1 MADTTGV
8 DMPHSL
14 QPARP
19 FRKQGLQQGLTRLQL
34 LLARLP
40 QEHRLQALQFLSETL
55 RRSLLKHMELQ
66 HMQGWRSYND
76 RKRKREKSAREPRP
90 AKKRSAR
97 SLVTFAKEKQKS
109 GPGRGICIMRSGNGV
124 RVCYFARAII
134 AGIAISSHCVRG
146 EEEAKALR
154 DFLDKVSSSRWQS
167 LMESDPGGF
176 GLRPAFE
183 GPCQEAPRLWRFR
196 ATVDARRWV
205 GRTLSSRQVASL
217 GEALELKQ
225 QLEMARQQGW
235 PALKAAWIRC
245 MQTAPQSRRFGHR
258 AVSFKEAEAKAT
270 DAERRAEESCM
281 PRLDTHRA
289 RRQAQRAQATMHRRA
304 HATATAASRLKCQLN
319 RLRPLVCRLETTLK
333 AMDGARR
340 PGKLRG
346 CCGVKRLGPGLRARQ
361 C

>member
-1 MADTTGV
+1 
-8 DMPHSL
+8 
-14 QPARP
+14 
-19 FRKQGLQQGLTRLQL
+19 
-34 LLARLP
+34 
-40 QEHRLQALQFLSETL
+40 LQALQFLSETL

-270 DAERRAEESCM
+270 DAERRAEEDDS
-281 PRLDTHRA
+281 DDA
-289 RRQAQRAQATMHRRA
+289 RSTSEAQGMRVSRFSNRSSRP
-304 HATATAASRLKCQLN
+304 ASRHHIPHVQDLPGSRRN
-319 RLRPLVCRLETTLK
+319 RISFRGPRPSDHLRDSSPPI
-333 AMDGARR
+333 R
-340 PGKLRG
+340 PSPTRPTK
-346 CCGVKRLGPGLRARQ
+346 
-361 C
+361 

>member
-1 MADTTGV
+1 
-8 DMPHSL
+8 
-14 QPARP
+14 
-19 FRKQGLQQGLTRLQL
+19 
-34 LLARLP
+34 
-40 QEHRLQALQFLSETL
+40 
-55 RRSLLKHMELQ
+55 MELQ
-66 HMQGWRSYND
+66 HMQGWRSYNN

-217 GEALELKQ
+217 GEVFRKPCSQ
-225 QLEMARQQGW
+225 SFVVGV
-235 PALKAAWIRC
+235 PAHICCLRIVLTPLGVLG
-245 MQTAPQSRRFGHR
+245 MLLMSRNSKRHKTEPEHPSESLGQERFLGQ
-258 AVSFKEAEAKAT
+258 A
-270 DAERRAEESCM
+270 C
-281 PRLDTHRA
+281 LDI
-289 RRQAQRAQATMHRRA
+289 
-304 HATATAASRLKCQLN
+304 
-319 RLRPLVCRLETTLK
+319 
-333 AMDGARR
+333 
-340 PGKLRG
+340 
-346 CCGVKRLGPGLRARQ
+346 
-361 C
+361 